1 MKQFNINKDAT
12 LPYLEI
18 EPVMNGRN
26 TFRKL
31 YEALQN
37 ADILFSM
44 KNIDTGIWKIANA
57 QANIVNSTE
66 QGCEDRFKIQYRW
79 KTRDTKEAGRYL
91 AQFKI
96 KFLNDIVSGDT
107 IFPKG
112 ELIVPIYEDII
123 VNIMDNSIKTT

>member
-37 ADILFSM
+37 ADISFSM

-66 QGCEDRFKIQYRW
+66 QGCEDKFKIQYRW

-96 KFLNDIVSGDT
+96 KFLNDIISGDT

>member
-37 ADILFSM
+37 ADISFSM

-96 KFLNDIVSGDT
+96 KFLNDIVSGYT

-123 VNIMDNSIKTT
+123 VNVMDNGVKTT

>member
-37 ADILFSM
+37 AYISFSM

>member
-31 YEALQN
+31 YEAIQG
-37 ADILFSM
+37 ATVTFSM
-44 KNIDTGIWKIANA
+44 KNIDTGVWKIANA
-57 QANIVNSTE
+57 KDCTE
-66 QGCEDRFKIQYRW
+66 QGCEERFKIQYRW
-79 KTRDTKEAGRYL
+79 KARDTKEAGRYL

-96 KFLNDIVSGDT
+96 TFSNDIVSGDM

-112 ELIVPIYEDII
+112 DLIVPIAEDII
-123 VNIMDNSIKTT
+123 VNISNSGIKTT

>member
-37 ADILFSM
+37 ADISFSM

-96 KFLNDIVSGDT
+96 KF
-107 IFPKG
+107 FKR
-112 ELIVPIYEDII
+112 YC
-123 VNIMDNSIKTT
+123 KW

>member
-37 ADILFSM
+37 ADISFSM

-66 QGCEDRFKIQYRW
+66 QGCEDKFKIQYRW

>member
-31 YEALQN
+31 YEAIQN
-37 ADILFSM
+37 ADISFSM

-66 QGCEDRFKIQYRW
+66 QGCEDKFKIQYRW

-96 KFLNDIVSGDT
+96 KFLNDIISGDT

>member
-31 YEALQN
+31 YEAMQN
-37 ADILFSM
+37 ADISFSM

-57 QANIVNSTE
+57 KANIVNSTE

>member
-37 ADILFSM
+37 ADISFSM

-112 ELIVPIYEDII
+112 ELIVPIYEDIV
-123 VNIMDNSIKTT
+123 VNVMDNGVKTT

>member
-37 ADILFSM
+37 ADISFSM

-123 VNIMDNSIKTT
+123 VNVMDNGVKTT

>member
-37 ADILFSM
+37 ADISFSM

-107 IFPKG
+107 IFQKG

>member
-1 MKQFNINKDAT
+1 MKQFNINKDST

-18 EPVMNGRN
+18 EPIMNGRD
-26 TFRKL
+26 TFAKL
-31 YEALQN
+31 YEAIQS
-37 ADILFSM
+37 ADVKFSM

-57 QANIVNSTE
+57 QAYVVNCSN

-79 KTRDTKEAGRYL
+79 KKRDTKDCGRYL

-96 KFLNDIVSGDT
+96 TFSDDIVSGDT

-112 ELIVPIYEDII
+112 ELIVPIAEQII
-123 VNIMDNSIKTT
+123 VNISDCGIKTT

>member
-37 ADILFSM
+37 ADISFSM

-79 KTRDTKEAGRYL
+79 KTRDTKEAGRYI

>member
-31 YEALQN
+31 YEAIQN
-37 ADILFSM
+37 ADISFSM

-96 KFLNDIVSGDT
+96 KFLNDIISGDT

>member
-37 ADILFSM
+37 ADISFSM

-66 QGCEDRFKIQYRW
+66 QSCEDRFKIQYRW

>member
-18 EPVMNGRN
+18 EPIMNGRN

-37 ADILFSM
+37 ADISFSM

>member
-31 YEALQN
+31 YEAIQN
-37 ADILFSM
+37 ADISFSM

>member
-96 KFLNDIVSGDT
+96 KFLNDIVSGDA

>member
-37 ADILFSM
+37 ADISFSM

-79 KTRDTKEAGRYL
+79 KTRDTKEAGRCL

-123 VNIMDNSIKTT
+123 VNILKNY

>member
-31 YEALQN
+31 YEAIQN
-37 ADILFSM
+37 ADISFSM

-57 QANIVNSTE
+57 QANIVKSTE

>member
-37 ADILFSM
+37 ADISFSM

-91 AQFKI
+91 AKFKI

>member
-37 ADILFSM
+37 ADISFSM

-91 AQFKI
+91 TQFKI

>member
-18 EPVMNGRN
+18 EPIVNGRN
-26 TFRKL
+26 SFRKL
-31 YEALQN
+31 YEAIQS
-37 ADILFSM
+37 ADVKFSM

-57 QANIVNSTE
+57 QAHIVDCTE
-66 QGCEDRFKIQYRW
+66 QGCEERFKIQYRW
-79 KTRDTKEAGRYL
+79 NKRDTKEVGRYL

-96 KFLNDIVSGDT
+96 TFSDDIVSGST

-112 ELIVPIYEDII
+112 ELIVPIGEDII
-123 VNIMDNSIKTT
+123 VNISHNGIKTT

>member
-18 EPVMNGRN
+18 EPVTNGRN

-37 ADILFSM
+37 ADISFSM